1 MHCERAR
8 ATLLEHLNRPP
19 ADRDPE
25 LDAHLDGCADCTA
38 LAQDLEGLEAQARV
52 WHELSP
58 PPWNP
63 APGAWHR
70 EPWAATSMADGWR
83 RWLQQWLPLTASVV
97 ALLLAVALYWRGG
110 LGAVESAPALV
121 ADATE
126 PPVETLLA
134 TSRQEREQELEAL
147 TVLLKAEMDRRSLET
162 AESLKYIISHQIQS
176 QRQLDALRGRL
187 AESEPAADQ
196 L

>member
-8 ATLLEHLNRPP
+8 ATLLEHLDRPP
-19 ADRDPE
+19 PATEPE

-38 LAQDLEGLEAQARV
+38 LAHDLKGLEAQARV

-63 APGAWHR
+63 TPGAWHR
-70 EPWAATSMADGWR
+70 DPRTATGTADGWAQ
-83 RWLQQWLPLTASVV
+83 WLQQWLPLTASLA
-97 ALLLAVALYWRGG
+97 ALLLAAGLYWRGG
-110 LGAVESAPALV
+110 PVPAESAAPDVVV
-121 ADATE
+121 ASE
-126 PPVETLLA
+126 PPVQALLA
-134 TSRQEREQELEAL
+134 NSRQEREQELEAL

-162 AESLKYIISHQIQS
+162 EESLKYIISHQIQS
-176 QRQLDALRGRL
+176 QRQLDAIRGRL